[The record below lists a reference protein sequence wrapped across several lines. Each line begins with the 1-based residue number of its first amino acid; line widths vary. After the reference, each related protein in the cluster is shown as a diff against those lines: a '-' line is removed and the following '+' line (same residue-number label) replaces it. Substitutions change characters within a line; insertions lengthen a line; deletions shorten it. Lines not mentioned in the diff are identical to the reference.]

1 MRTISI
7 IIPTYNRSTLLRAVL
22 PSYTAQSEV
31 LELILINDNS
41 SMDYTETVAY
51 ARELCAK
58 SGIELVYLK
67 NEKNLGAAACRN
79 LGVARARGEYI
90 LWGEDDAF
98 LRADY
103 AEVLLAKCR
112 ARQNSIYFGSIYY
125 GIRAD
130 DSAETIEQIKRAAW
144 ACSTPIFDY
153 ERFLVNYQARVDA
166 DCEVPF
172 GHALLLVPRAAYE
185 GVRYAE
191 DYAVNGFREETDA
204 QVKLTQRDYR
214 IFFTSDTECYHYPL
228 AGDKGGQH
236 GANYLRF
243 QLYTVLNNNKFWDR
257 YYGFFRERYGLDH
270 AKGWYKRRYAVAKLG
285 KIGRAYRS

>member
-1 MRTISI
+1 MGTISV
-7 IIPTYNRSTLLRAVL
+7 IIPTYNRSEPLRAVL

-51 ARELCAK
+51 ARALCEK

-67 NEKNLGAAACRN
+67 NEKNRGAAACRN

-112 ARQNSIYFGSIYY
+112 ARDKSIYFGSIYY
-125 GIRAD
+125 GLRPD
-130 DSAETIEQIKRAAW
+130 DSAETVERIKREAW
-144 ACSTPIFDY
+144 ASGGPLFDY
-153 ERFLVNYQARVDA
+153 ERFLVNYQKRVDA

-172 GHALLLVPRAAYE
+172 GHALLLAPRAAYE

-191 DYAVNGFREETDA
+191 DYAVNGFREETDG
-204 QVKLTQRDYR
+204 QVRMAEKGYH
-214 IFFTSDTECYHYPL
+214 IFFTSDTECYHFPP
-228 AGDKGGQH
+228 ASDKGGQH
-236 GANYLRF
+236 GSRFLRF
-243 QLYTVLNNNKFWDR
+243 QLYSVLNNNKFWDR
-257 YYGFFRERYGLDH
+257 FYAFFRERCGLGH
-270 AKGWYKRRYAVAKLG
+270 TKAWYKRHYVILKLAKLI
-285 KIGRAYRS
+285 KRER

>member
-7 IIPTYNRSTLLRAVL
+7 IIPTYNRSALLRAVL
-22 PSYTAQSEV
+22 PYYTAQAEV

-41 SMDYTETVAY
+41 SEDYTDTVTF
-51 ARELCAK
+51 ARELCAQ
-58 SGIELVYLK
+58 SSIEFVYLK
-67 NEKNLGAAACRN
+67 NANNLGAAACRN

-98 LRADY
+98 LRGDY

-112 ARQNSIYFGSIYY
+112 ARDKSIYFGSIYY
-125 GIRAD
+125 GIRAG
-130 DSAETIEQIKRAAW
+130 DSADTIARIREKAW
-144 ACSTPIFDY
+144 AHSTPVFDY
-153 ERFLVNYQARVDA
+153 ARFLVNYQARVDA
-166 DCEVPF
+166 DLEVPF
-172 GHALLLVPRAAYE
+172 GHALLLVPRKAYE

-204 QVKLTQRDYR
+204 QVKLTEKGYR
-214 IFFTSDTECYHYPL
+214 IVFTSDTECYHYPL

-236 GANYLRF
+236 GANILRF

-257 YYGFFRERYGLDH
+257 YYGFFRERYGLAH
-270 AKGWYKRRYAVAKLG
+270 TKAWYKWRYAVG
-285 KIGRAYRS
+285 KVLK

>member
-1 MRTISI
+1 MGTISI
-7 IIPTYNRSTLLRAVL
+7 IIPTYNRSAPLRAVL
-22 PSYTAQSEV
+22 PYYTAQSEV

-51 ARELCAK
+51 ARALCAR

-103 AEVLLAKCR
+103 AEVLLSKCR
-112 ARQNSIYFGSIYY
+112 AREKSIYFGSIYY
-125 GIRAD
+125 GLRPD
-130 DSAETIEQIKRAAW
+130 DSAETIERIQREAW
-144 ACSTPIFDY
+144 ASDSPLFDY
-153 ERFLVNYQARVDA
+153 ERFLVNYQKRVDT

-204 QVKLTQRDYR
+204 QVKLTREGYH
-214 IFFTSDTECYHYPL
+214 IIFTSDTECYHYPL

-236 GANYLRF
+236 GAGYLRF

-257 YYGFFRERYGLDH
+257 YYTFFRERYGLVH
-270 AKGWYKRRYAVAKLG
+270 TKAWYKRRYAVG
-285 KIGRAYRS
+285 KFVK